1 MPTLTQTLLAPA
13 LLLVITA
20 SFASAAVAAEA
31 GPAPQVAALQAALA
45 SDNASA
51 KKDAIRA
58 LSDKSV
64 GKDEEVLAL
73 LVGAISDRQAGEAAV
88 SALSSRMGKTPVGGS
103 YRTGID
109 TAKIQAAWQK
119 AYDDWKKTQD
129 IKKLE
134 KKIDK
139 KTEKNPEKI
148 KAAATPAEVKP
159 TGEKTVPTAPA
170 EDLGKIDRVNFVAG
184 GSLLCFVMSKRT
196 DADGKLVSVRVVHP
210 DGAGEE
216 TIAAELISRIDE
228 DLK

>member
-13 LLLVITA
+13 LLLAITA
-20 SFASAAVAAEA
+20 GFAMAAEAAEA
-31 GPAPQVAALQAALA
+31 GPAPQVAALQAALG
-45 SDNASA
+45 SDNATA
-51 KKDAIRA
+51 KKEAIRA

-73 LVGAISDRQAGEAAV
+73 LVSAISDRQAGEAAV

-134 KKIDK
+134 KKV
-139 KTEKNPEKI
+139 EKNAEKI
-148 KAAATPAEVKP
+148 KAVATVAEVKP
-159 TGEKTVPTAPA
+159 SGEKTLPTAPA
-170 EDLGKIDRVNFVAG
+170 EDLGKMDRVNFVAG